1 MDFVYAL
8 CVLLAESGEVV
19 ITNNGKPA
27 AIMLD
32 ISGASGSDLEETL
45 VMVRQARVMRALNDI
60 HLAAV
65 EKGLDALSEMEI
77 EAEIRATREG
87 R

>member
-1 MDFVYAL
+1 
-8 CVLLAESGEVV
+8 
-19 ITNNGKPA
+19 
-27 AIMLD
+27 MLD